1 MGPVRDLVRAHGDG
15 RGGGAAGHRGIL
27 SGEVVLTP
35 DSVRPV
41 SVEDLREALRRIR
54 PSVSKESLAHF
65 AEWERL
71 NS

>member
-1 MGPVRDLVRAHGDG
+1 MSNTNAQPTLDK
-15 RGGGAAGHRGIL
+15 IQ
-27 SGEVVLTP
+27 EKK
-35 DSVRPV
+35 
-41 SVEDLREALRRIR
+41 DLREALRRIR